1 MGTSAF
7 RLGASQ
13 VDVTKLREDIQQ
25 DAHGFAAGDVLRAG
39 ETAGTF
45 QLAQADS
52 SENAE
57 VVGIISTK
65 TTNSFTIIYRGEVAS
80 TGLAGF
86 TTGNVLFLSADEPG
100 KLTLT
105 PPTLP
110 GQVIKSAVVMTDD
123 STSPRKGHFVN
134 YIGSVIGGEASV
146 EVSNLQPV
154 GTIVPFAGTG
164 GSDTGGPTGWLLCD
178 GATYTSVAGTTY
190 ADLFSAIG
198 TAFGGS
204 GAQAA
209 NDFFAVPDLR
219 GRHPIGAMGQGSGL
233 TNRTLASTGGAE
245 SVGVTSANGG
255 ELDTNDAAS
264 LGTISV
270 MNPFVTTNYII
281 RYEKNSRAS
290 ISGLLSSDLADSTGK
305 NSSVAGGLMYQLLDS
320 GGVSGASAYS
330 TDLVNY
336 RWSGLRVEA
345 TGHDSTTDKIVL
357 NSNIV
362 VGLTS
367 DAGAG
372 TRVDIAVFKG
382 GLSGLTIGGPMRG
395 TKIHEVFGVGVPGT
409 TAPATDGVSGVT
421 LSIPINFIDTINES
435 GLTFYDIGFRP
446 NGTSAASIDSASSF
460 YAMNSYS

>member
-25 DAHGFAAGDVLRAG
+25 DAHGFDAGDVLRAG

-45 QLAQADS
+45 QLAQADTA
-52 SENAE
+52 ENAE

-80 TGLAGF
+80 TGLSGF
-86 TTGNVLFLSADEPG
+86 DTGNVLFLSAENAG

-110 GQVIKSAVVMTDD
+110 GQVIKTAVVMTDD

-146 EVSNLQPV
+146 DVSNLQPV
-154 GTIVPFAGTG
+154 GTIVPYGGTG
-164 GSDTGGPTGWLLCD
+164 GSFTGGPTGWLLCD

-190 ADLFSAIG
+190 ADLYTAIG

-245 SVGVTSANGG
+245 SVGVTSANTGT
-255 ELDTNDAAS
+255 LDAGDSDT
-264 LGTISV
+264 GTISV
-270 MNPFVTTNYII
+270 MNPFLTTNYII

-305 NSSVAGGLMYQLLDS
+305 VAAATGGLMYQLLDS
-320 GGVSGASAYS
+320 NGVSGGGAYS
-330 TDLVNY
+330 TDLTNY
-336 RWSGLRVEA
+336 IWSGLRIEA
-345 TGHDSTTDKIVL
+345 TGHNSSTDKIVL
-357 NSNIV
+357 NSNMI

-372 TRVDIAVFKG
+372 TRVDLAIYKG

-395 TKIHEVFGVGVPGT
+395 NKIHEVLAIGVPGT

-421 LSIPINFIDTINES
+421 LSIPINLIDTVNDS

-446 NGTSAASIDSASSF
+446 NGTSAASIGSASSF
-460 YAMNSYS
+460 YAMNAYS